1 MSTNSAPRSQW
12 TRAADSPRVVIVGAG
27 IGGLTL
33 ALELHAAG
41 LSSVIL
47 EAAPELR
54 ELGVG
59 INLLPHATRSLARLR
74 LLEALGALAV
84 TTKESVFY
92 TRHGQLVY
100 REPAGRAAGYAW
112 PQFSVHRGDLQRVLT
127 DAVRDRLGD
136 DSIRLDHRAVDF
148 GQDDRRATVTVG
160 HGDGSTSVVTGDV
173 VVGADGVHSALR
185 RYLHPADNGARYTG
199 CMMWRGTTVRP
210 PFLSGGS
217 MVRAGWLATGK
228 LVAYPIRDRVD
239 PAGNQLIN
247 WLAEVNGPERAQ
259 RDWTRRGQVDD
270 FIAHFAD
277 WHFDWLDVPAL
288 FAGAQEVLEYPM
300 VDSDPL
306 PWWSGGRLTLLGDA
320 AHPMVPR
327 GSNGSAQA
335 ILDARSLAGWLAD
348 GGLTPDAALR
358 AYDDERRTATAQ
370 VVLANRRNPPDAL
383 LREVYERTGDRPFD
397 RIEDVIG
404 PDEITALM
412 AAYRDIAGFSVEGLA
427 QR

>member
-1 MSTNSAPRSQW
+1 MG
-12 TRAADSPRVVIVGAG
+12 SPRVVIVGAG

-33 ALELHAAG
+33 ALELHAA
-41 LSSVIL
+41 SVPCVIL

-59 INLLPHATRSLARLR
+59 INLLPHATRSLARLG
-74 LLEALGALAV
+74 LLDALGAVAV
-84 TTKESVFY
+84 TTRESVFY
-92 TRHGQLVY
+92 TRHGQLIY
-100 REPAGRAAGYAW
+100 REPAGQAAGYAW

-127 DAVRDRLGD
+127 AAVHERLGD
-136 DSIRLDHRAVDF
+136 DIIRLGHRAVDF
-148 GQDDRRATVTVG
+148 TQDDRRAAVTVE
-160 HGDGSTSVVTGDV
+160 HDDGSRSTATGDV

-185 RYLHPADNGARYTG
+185 RHLHPADSGTRYTG
-199 CMMWRGTTVRP
+199 CMMWRGTTVHP

-239 PAGNQLIN
+239 AAGNQLIN

-259 RDWTRRGQVDD
+259 RDWTRRGQVAD
-270 FIAHFAD
+270 FIGHFAD

-288 FAGAQEVLEYPM
+288 FRDAQEVLEYPM

-306 PWWSGGRLTLLGDA
+306 PWWTSGRLTLLGDA

-335 ILDARSLAGWLAD
+335 ILDARALASRLASAGD
-348 GGLTPDAALR
+348 EPESALL
-358 AYDDERRTATAQ
+358 AYDDERREATAR
-370 VVLANRRNPPDAL
+370 VVLTNRRNPPDAL
-383 LREVYERTGDRPFD
+383 LREVYERTGDRPFE
-397 RIEDVIG
+397 RVEDVISA
-404 PDEITALM
+404 DEITAM
-412 AAYRDIAGFSVEGLA
+412 MSAYRDIAGFSLDTLA
-427 QR
+427 WQRATSGEA

>member
-1 MSTNSAPRSQW
+1 
-12 TRAADSPRVVIVGAG
+12 
-27 IGGLTL
+27 
-33 ALELHAAG
+33 
-41 LSSVIL
+41 
-47 EAAPELR
+47 
-54 ELGVG
+54 
-59 INLLPHATRSLARLR
+59 
-74 LLEALGALAV
+74 
-84 TTKESVFY
+84 
-92 TRHGQLVY
+92 
-100 REPAGRAAGYAW
+100 
-112 PQFSVHRGDLQRVLT
+112 
-127 DAVRDRLGD
+127 
-136 DSIRLDHRAVDF
+136 
-148 GQDDRRATVTVG
+148 
-160 HGDGSTSVVTGDV
+160 
-173 VVGADGVHSALR
+173 
-185 RYLHPADNGARYTG
+185 
-199 CMMWRGTTVRP
+199 
-210 PFLSGGS
+210 
-217 MVRAGWLATGK
+217 
-228 LVAYPIRDRVD
+228 VAYPIRDRVD
-239 PAGNQLIN
+239 PSGNQLIN

-306 PWWSGGRLTLLGDA
+306 PWWSAGRLTLLGDA

-397 RIEDVIG
+397 RIEEVIG